1 MLLVHAGLFV
11 HFCNLLQTVESLICM
26 CDLFACIYIYIY
38 TNLSLK
44 SHPLPYFICSQTNF
58 CLCLGSLLN
67 DIVINKTVYGRLQCE
82 SSSLELH
89 VLPVSAV
96 HQFQFEV
103 GSLLSTHGICGLQL
117 SSSTI
122 VPKL

>member
-1 MLLVHAGLFV
+1 MILL
-11 HFCNLLQTVESLICM
+11 LIK
-26 CDLFACIYIYIY
+26 L
-38 TNLSLK
+38 
-44 SHPLPYFICSQTNF
+44 
-58 CLCLGSLLN
+58 
-67 DIVINKTVYGRLQCE
+67 VYGRLQCE
-82 SSSLELH
+82 SNSLELH